1 MPGTVVMGVIFV
13 DIKGFPFGEYHATGT
28 NLGSIRFVHGGVAR
42 NVAEDMARIGS
53 PVTFVTLGDTTPM
66 SREAMERLE
75 AQKIDLRYSIRVPQN
90 GVGLWLAVMDE
101 KGDLAGSTSQMP
113 DTEPLARYLQ
123 ERGEEIVSGA
133 DSVCL
138 EMDMGEELSEW
149 IVALCQ
155 KYRKDLYCISA
166 NMSVVQRRP
175 DLLRH
180 TRCFICNDIEAER
193 LLHHPVSR
201 ADPEAAVET
210 ILHYGRGMGLRS
222 MVVTLG
228 SSGSVTTIASPAMPG
243 TAPPTGW
250 RWWIPPV
257 PEMPSS
263 PVLSRGSPAGF
274 PWAGPWPQAPVS
286 PPSPSKAMRPA
297 APRCRIFGRRC
308 AHEENAPCRRPPP
321 VRWPGHRHAGVRR
334 AVHPVQ

>member
-75 AQKIDLRYSIRVPQN
+75 AQKIDLR
-90 GVGLWLAVMDE
+90 LAVMDE

-228 SSGSVTTIASPAMPG
+228 SSGSVYYDSITGDAGHCPAHRVEMVDSTGAHPRAFPG
-243 TAPPTGW
+243 PG
-250 RWWIPPV
+250 R
-257 PEMPSS
+257 
-263 PVLSRGSPAGF
+263 
-274 PWAGPWPQAPVS
+274 
-286 PPSPSKAMRPA
+286 
-297 APRCRIFGRRC
+297 GRR
-308 AHEENAPCRRPPP
+308 HPSRRP
-321 VRWPGHRHAGVRR
+321 H
-334 AVHPVQ
+334 HPKR

>member
-1 MPGTVVMGVIFV
+1 
-13 DIKGFPFGEYHATGT
+13 
-28 NLGSIRFVHGGVAR
+28 
-42 NVAEDMARIGS
+42 
-53 PVTFVTLGDTTPM
+53 M

-180 TRCFICNDIEAER
+180 TRCFICNDTRYCRCLCISWYSN
-193 LLHHPVSR
+193 HIKTYR
-201 ADPEAAVET
+201 AD
-210 ILHYGRGMGLRS
+210 
-222 MVVTLG
+222 
-228 SSGSVTTIASPAMPG
+228 
-243 TAPPTGW
+243 TGHC
-250 RWWIPPV
+250 
-257 PEMPSS
+257 
-263 PVLSRGSPAGF
+263 L
-274 PWAGPWPQAPVS
+274 
-286 PPSPSKAMRPA
+286 
-297 APRCRIFGRRC
+297 
-308 AHEENAPCRRPPP
+308 
-321 VRWPGHRHAGVRR
+321 
-334 AVHPVQ
+334 

>member
-228 SSGSVTTIASPAMPG
+228 SAGSVYYDSITGDAGHCPA
-243 TAPPTGW
+243 GW
-250 RWWIPPV
+250 RWWIPPA
-257 PEMPSS
+257 PGMPSS

-274 PWAGPWPQAPVS
+274 PWAGPCPQAPVS

-308 AHEENAPCRRPPP
+308 AHEENAHCRRPPP
-321 VRWPGHRHAGVRR
+321 VRWPGHRHAGVCR

>member
-66 SREAMERLE
+66 SRGAMERLE

-123 ERGEEIVSGA
+123 ERGEEIVSRA

-166 NMSVVQRRP
+166 AAHP
-175 DLLRH
+175 
-180 TRCFICNDIEAER
+180 
-193 LLHHPVSR
+193 LLH
-201 ADPEAAVET
+201 
-210 ILHYGRGMGLRS
+210 L
-222 MVVTLG
+222 
-228 SSGSVTTIASPAMPG
+228 
-243 TAPPTGW
+243 
-250 RWWIPPV
+250 
-257 PEMPSS
+257 
-263 PVLSRGSPAGF
+263 
-274 PWAGPWPQAPVS
+274 Q
-286 PPSPSKAMRPA
+286 
-297 APRCRIFGRRC
+297 
-308 AHEENAPCRRPPP
+308 
-321 VRWPGHRHAGVRR
+321 
-334 AVHPVQ
+334 